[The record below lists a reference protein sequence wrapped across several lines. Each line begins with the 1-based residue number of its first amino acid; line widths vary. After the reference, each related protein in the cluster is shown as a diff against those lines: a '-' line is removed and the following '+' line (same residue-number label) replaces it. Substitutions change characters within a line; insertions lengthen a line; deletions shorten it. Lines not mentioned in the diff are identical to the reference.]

1 MRAADFLKSMK
12 IQIASDLH
20 LEYLEKPFPGY
31 RVIEP
36 ANADVLVIAGDIH
49 RTTEAIAAF
58 ADWPVPVIYV
68 HGNHEMYFA
77 QCADLIQNMRSASAG
92 SQLHY
97 LEKDEYVLQGVRF
110 LGCCLWTDYLLG
122 SDDPL
127 AAMAEA
133 QAKLRDHQVIRTG
146 DGLFAAQDA
155 LGIHR
160 DSRRWLEM
168 KLDEEFD
175 GPTVVVTHHG
185 PHPDSVHPRFAG
197 SILNAAFVSDLTPLL
212 GKAALW
218 IHGHVHDSFDYQV
231 SGTRIVANPR
241 GYPLNRLS
249 AKSIEQIEWENK
261 GFDPHL
267 VVSIGAFSGT
277 AGSGARP

>member
-1 MRAADFLKSMK
+1 MK

-20 LEYLEKPFPGY
+20 LEYLEKPFPRY
-31 RVIEP
+31 RIIEP
-36 ANADVLVIAGDIH
+36 ADADVLVIAGDIH

-68 HGNHEMYFA
+68 HGNHEIYFA
-77 QCADLIQNMRSASAG
+77 EYSDQIQNMRTASVG
-92 SQLHY
+92 SQVHY

-110 LGCCLWTDYLLG
+110 LGCCLWTDYLLESG
-122 SDDPL
+122 DPL

-133 QAKLRDHQVIRTG
+133 QAKLKDHEAIRTG
-146 DGLFAAQDA
+146 NGLFTAQDA
-155 LGIHR
+155 LDIHQ
-160 DSRRWLEM
+160 DSRAWLEM
-168 KLDEEFD
+168 KLDEAFD

-185 PHPDSVHPRFAG
+185 PHPESVHPRFAG
-197 SILNAAFVSDLTPLL
+197 SLLNAAFVSDLAPLM

-218 IHGHVHDSFDYQV
+218 IHGHVHDSFDYEV

-249 AKSIEQIEWENK
+249 AKSIEQIEWENE
-261 GFDPHL
+261 GFDPQL
-267 VVSIGAFSGT
+267 VVDIDAISGKL
-277 AGSGARP
+277 GSGAKI